1 MCLCRGRCVCSVYM
15 NANLDSTCY
24 TLACVCDFGTLC
36 VFVLVCVVIFEG
48 LSESIC
54 VFFFVCVSVLCNLG
68 WVLCLAAGTVGLQI
82 RPGRGHRGM
91 GTTQPGTVCMFA
103 CGATGFVCVCMC
115 GCVCVCECECFSFE
129 REKEVERKR
138 K

>member
-1 MCLCRGRCVCSVYM
+1 MCSVYM

-54 VFFFVCVSVLCNLG
+54 VLFFCVCVCVCVCVSVLSLFN
-68 WVLCLAAGTVGLQI
+68 
-82 RPGRGHRGM
+82 
-91 GTTQPGTVCMFA
+91 
-103 CGATGFVCVCMC
+103 VCV
-115 GCVCVCECECFSFE
+115 GAHE
-129 REKEVERKR
+129 RAF
-138 K
+138 